1 MEAYL
6 LEQLA
11 ADSGVLEWPVVVPH
25 ESDHVLTILRS
36 LGIPALVVAHQGHP
50 YLVSGPYTTSF
61 ESWKLHCAATN
72 VLAAAP
78 APILNQRYMLAAA
91 AAAAA
96 ATAAT
101 AATAA
106 AAATAATAATS
117 LGPIPLDEWSRRTRM
132 FESAAIIALRLPA

>member
-36 LGIPALVVAHQGHP
+36 LGIPALVVAHQGRP

-72 VLAAAP
+72 VDGAP

-91 AAAAA
+91 ATATS
-96 ATAAT
+96 ATAATT

-106 AAATAATAATS
+106 AAAP
-117 LGPIPLDEWSRRTRM
+117 GPIPLDEWSRRTRV

>member
-36 LGIPALVVAHQGHP
+36 LGIPALVVAHQGRP

-96 ATAAT
+96 AAVAAT
-101 AATAA
+101 SATAA
-106 AAATAATAATS
+106 AAP
-117 LGPIPLDEWSRRTRM
+117 GPIPLDEWSRRTRM